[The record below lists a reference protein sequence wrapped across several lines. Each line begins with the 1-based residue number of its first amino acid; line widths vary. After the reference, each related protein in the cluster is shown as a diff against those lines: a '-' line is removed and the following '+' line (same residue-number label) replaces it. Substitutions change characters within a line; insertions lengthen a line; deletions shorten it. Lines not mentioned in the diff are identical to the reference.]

1 MIDKVDDTVNETA
14 SGIFDAAKQAS
25 TEVVL
30 AANSLPDIL
39 PLLPLTLRPA
49 FPGMLLPVMLPS
61 GPFAEAA
68 FAAASSDHKAIGLV
82 LTKEKLSTNSLP
94 ESPALYGYGTA
105 AKIIKT
111 QKTDSNDVQLLLSSL
126 KRFRIRKMMKDG
138 PEFYAAVQYYEEP
151 KPEDDNEIHAH
162 ALAILGEIKHLA
174 EKNPLFSEE
183 MKLLLS
189 QSASIGEPGR
199 LADMA
204 TSITTVDREMAQKVL
219 ETLEIRSRMKV
230 ALTIL
235 KKEHAIVDIQE
246 QISKQIEEKVNK
258 NQREFFLREQLKAI
272 KKELGLEQD
281 EKSAEVTKFKKRIN
295 ELNLNEQARRQTE
308 DELDKLS
315 LLEVHSPEFGVSR
328 NYLEW
333 LTSLP
338 WGRGTIDSLDIK
350 HSRRVLDKSHAGL
363 DDVKE
368 RIIEFIAVGAL
379 RKQITG
385 SILCFVGPPGV
396 GKTSLGRAVAEGL
409 GRKFYRFSLGGM
421 RDEAEIKGHR
431 RTYIGALPGKII
443 QALKSVES
451 HNPVIMLDEVDK
463 VGSSFQGDPASA
475 LLEVL
480 DPEQNSGFVDHY
492 LDVPYDL
499 SQVFFICTANVMDTI
514 PPPLLDRMEI
524 IRLPGYIMDEK
535 IQIGKR
541 FLLPRQL
548 EKSGLTTKDVKIGVP
563 VIRRVINDH
572 AREAGVR
579 GLEKAI
585 GKILR
590 KIATKAAGGEP
601 GPFEVSPEDIPTYL
615 GRPVF
620 SDDLLLNAMA
630 PGVTNGLAWTALGGT
645 VLTVEAMTVGKEKSG
660 MMQTGKL
667 GEVMVES
674 SKIAYSYITGNL
686 GRYSPGSEFCEWDV
700 HLHVPAGATPK
711 DGPSAGVTMATSL
724 LSLAVDKPVRK
735 KLAMTGE
742 LTLTGRVLPVGGI
755 REKITSAKRMGIKEI
770 ILPKANEAD
779 LDEVP
784 QAVRRGIKFHP
795 AEWFDDVVRVAFS
808 GKVNV
813 RKKASGSNRS
823 R

>member
-1 MIDKVDDTVNETA
+1 MTEKKEDTANQMAEKI
-14 SGIFDAAKQAS
+14 SGAAQRAGL
-25 TEVVL
+25 EVIL
-30 AANSLPDIL
+30 AADSLPDLL
-39 PLLPLTLRPA
+39 PLLPLTQRPA
-49 FPGMLLPVMLPS
+49 FPGMLLPVMLPA

-68 FAAASSDHKAIGLV
+68 YAAATSEHKSMGLV
-82 LTKEKLSTNSLP
+82 LTKEPLAPDALP
-94 ESPALYGYGTA
+94 ESPALYGFGTA
-105 AKIIKT
+105 SKILKA
-111 QKTDSNDVQLLLSSL
+111 QKTENNDVQLLLSSL

-138 PEFYAAVQYYEEP
+138 PTFLAAVQYYEEP
-151 KPEDDNEIHAH
+151 VPAESDEIHAF
-162 ALAILGEIKHLA
+162 ALAILGEIKHLSN
-174 EKNPLFSEE
+174 KSPLFSEE
-183 MKLLLS
+183 MKLILS
-189 QSASIGEPGR
+189 QSASIGDPGR

-204 TSITTVDREMAQKVL
+204 TSITTVDRKMAQKVL
-219 ETLEIRSRMKV
+219 ETVEVRSRMEV

-235 KKEHAIVDIQE
+235 KKEHTIVDLQE
-246 QISKQIEEKVNK
+246 EISKQIEEKVSK
-258 NQREFFLREQLKAI
+258 HQREFFLREQLKAI

-281 EKSAEVTKFKKRIN
+281 EKSAEITKFKKRL
-295 ELNLNEQARRQTE
+295 EGLDLNEQARRQAE
-308 DELDKLS
+308 DELDKVS

-338 WGRGTIDSLDIK
+338 WGRGTEDSLDIE
-350 HSRRVLDKSHAGL
+350 HSRRVLDRSHAGL
-363 DDVKE
+363 DDVKD
-368 RIIEFIAVGAL
+368 RIIEFIAVGVL

-385 SILCFVGPPGV
+385 SILCFVGPPGT
-396 GKTSLGRAVAEGL
+396 GKTSLGRAIADGL
-409 GRKFYRFSLGGM
+409 GRKFFRFSLGGM

-443 QALKSVES
+443 QALKTVES

-463 VGSSFQGDPASA
+463 IGISYQGDPASA

-514 PPPLLDRMEI
+514 PPPLLDRMEL
-524 IRLPGYIMDEK
+524 IRLAGYIMDEK
-535 IQIGKR
+535 VQIGKR

-548 EKSGLTTKDVKIGVP
+548 EKSGLRTKDVKIGVP
-563 VIRRVINDH
+563 TIRRVIIDH

-579 GLEKAI
+579 GLEKAL

-590 KIATKAAGGEP
+590 KIATKAAGGDP
-601 GPFEVSPEDIPTYL
+601 GPFTVTPDDVGTYL

-620 SDDLLLNAMA
+620 SDDLLLKTMV
-630 PGVTNGLAWTALGGT
+630 PGVTNGLAWTALGGS
-645 VLTVEAMTVGKEKSG
+645 VLTIEAMAVGQEQAG
-660 MMQTGKL
+660 ILQTGKL

-674 SKIAYSYITGNL
+674 SRIAYSYITGNL
-686 GRYSPGSEFCEWDV
+686 NRYAPDSEFRKWAV

-711 DGPSAGVTMATSL
+711 DGPSAGITMAASL
-724 LSLAVDKPVRK
+724 LSLAVGKPVRQ

-742 LTLTGRVLPVGGI
+742 LTLTGRILPVGGI
-755 REKITSAKRMGIKEI
+755 REKITSAKRMGIREI
-770 ILPKANEAD
+770 IFPKANEAD

-795 AEWFDDVVRVAFS
+795 AEWFDDVVKIAFS
-808 GKVNV
+808 GKVNC
-813 RKKASGSNRS
+813 K
-823 R
+823 

>member
-1 MIDKVDDTVNETA
+1 MDDHTEDISKKATDDKPDEADKTVL
-14 SGIFDAAKQAS
+14 
-25 TEVVL
+25 EVVL
-30 AANSLPDIL
+30 ASDSLPDIL
-39 PLLPLTLRPA
+39 PLMPLTQRPA
-49 FPGMLLPVMLPS
+49 FPGMLLPVMLPA
-61 GPFAEAA
+61 GPLADAAYEAA
-68 FAAASSDHKAIGLV
+68 TSEHKSIGLV
-82 LTKEKLSTNSLP
+82 LTKEPVSSDAIPQSP
-94 ESPALYGYGTA
+94 ELYGYGAA
-105 AKIIKT
+105 AKILKS
-111 QKTDSNDVQLLLSSL
+111 QKTEKNDVQMLLTTL
-126 KRFRIRKMMKDG
+126 KRFRIRKIMREG
-138 PEFYAAVQYYEEP
+138 PAFLAAVQYYDEP
-151 KPEDDNEIHAH
+151 RPEDDDDETHAL

-174 EKNPLFSEE
+174 TKNPLFSEE
-183 MKLLLS
+183 MKLVLS

-204 TSITTVDREMAQKVL
+204 TSITTVDRDMAQKVL
-219 ETLEIRSRMKV
+219 EAVEIKARMRL

-235 KKEHAIVDIQE
+235 KKEHAIVDLQE
-246 QISKQIEEKVNK
+246 EISKQIEDKVGK
-258 NQREFFLREQLKAI
+258 HQREFFLREQLKAI

-281 EKSAEVTKFKKRIN
+281 EKSAEITKFKKRIE
-295 ELNLNEQARRQTE
+295 ELQLNYQARRQAE
-308 DELDKLS
+308 EELNKLS

-338 WGRGTIDSLDIK
+338 WGRGTEDSLDIK

-363 DDVKE
+363 DDIKE

-379 RKQITG
+379 RKKITG

-396 GKTSLGRAVAEGL
+396 GKTSLGRAIAEGL

-431 RTYIGALPGKII
+431 RTYIGALPGKLI

-463 VGSSFQGDPASA
+463 IGSSYQGDPASA

-480 DPEQNSGFVDHY
+480 DPEQNVSFVDHY

-514 PPPLLDRMEI
+514 PAPLLDRMEV
-524 IRLPGYIMDEK
+524 IRLAGYIMEEK

-541 FLLPRQL
+541 FIVPKQL
-548 EKSGLTTKDVKIGVP
+548 EKSGLTTKDVEIGVP
-563 VIRRVINDH
+563 TIRRVIVDH

-585 GKILR
+585 GKIFR
-590 KIATKAAGGEP
+590 KIATKKAEGDQ
-601 GPFEVSPEDIPTYL
+601 GPFVVTPKDISKYL

-620 SDDLLLNAMA
+620 SDDLLLKTMV
-630 PGVTNGLAWTALGGT
+630 PGVANGLAWTALGGS
-645 VLTVEAMTVGKEKSG
+645 VLTVEAMIVGKEKSG
-660 MMQTGKL
+660 MLQTGKL

-686 GRYSPGSEFCEWDV
+686 ERYVSGSEFPNWTI

-711 DGPSAGVTMATSL
+711 DGPSAGVTMSTSL
-724 LSLAVDKPVRK
+724 LSLAAGIPVQK
-735 KLAMTGE
+735 NLAMTGE

-755 REKITSAKRMGIKEI
+755 REKVTAAKRMGITDI
-770 ILPKANEAD
+770 IIPKANKAD
-779 LDEVP
+779 IDEVP
-784 QAVRRGIKFHP
+784 QEVRRGIKFHT
-795 AEWFDDVVRVAFS
+795 AEWFDDVVKIAFS
-808 GKVNV
+808 GKL
-813 RKKASGSNRS
+813 
-823 R
+823 

>member
-1 MIDKVDDTVNETA
+1 MNDKKDAMADDTAKNIFETA
-14 SGIFDAAKQAS
+14 RPPGM
-25 TEVVL
+25 EVVL
-30 AANSLPDIL
+30 AADSLPDIL
-39 PLLPLTLRPA
+39 PLLPLTQRPA

-68 FAAASSDHKAIGLV
+68 YAAATSEHKALGLV
-82 LTKEKLSTNSLP
+82 LTQKPLPVDSLP
-94 ESPALYGYGTA
+94 ESPELYGYGTA
-105 AKIIKT
+105 TKILKS
-111 QKTDSNDVQLLLSSL
+111 QKTEKDDVQLLLSSL
-126 KRFRIRKMMKDG
+126 KRFKIRRMIKKG
-138 PEFYAAVQYYEEP
+138 PAFMAAVQYFEEP
-151 KPEDDNEIHAH
+151 APEPDDEIHAL
-162 ALAILGEIKHLA
+162 ALAILGEIKHLSS
-174 EKNPLFSEE
+174 KSPLFSEE
-183 MKLLLS
+183 MKLILS

-204 TSITTVDREMAQKVL
+204 TSITTVDRDMAQKVL
-219 ETLEIRSRMKV
+219 ETVGLRARMEV

-235 KKEHAIVDIQE
+235 KKEHAIVDLQE
-246 QISKQIEEKVNK
+246 EISKQIEAKVSK
-258 NQREFFLREQLKAI
+258 QQREFFLREQLKAI

-281 EKSAEVTKFKKRIN
+281 EKSAEIAKFKKRIE
-295 ELNLNEQARRQTE
+295 ELDLNEQARRQAE
-308 DELDKLS
+308 DEMNKLS

-338 WGRGTIDSLDIK
+338 WGRGTEDSLEIK
-350 HSRRVLDKSHAGL
+350 HSRRVLDRSHAGL
-363 DDVKE
+363 EDIKE

-379 RKQITG
+379 RKKITG

-396 GKTSLGRAVAEGL
+396 GKTSLGRAIAEGL

-443 QALKSVES
+443 QALKSVGS

-463 VGSSFQGDPASA
+463 IGISYQGDPASA

-480 DPEQNSGFVDHY
+480 DPEQNVSFVDHY

-514 PPPLLDRMEI
+514 PAPLLDRMEV
-524 IRLPGYIMDEK
+524 IRLAGYIMDEK
-535 IQIGKR
+535 IQIGRR
-541 FLLPRQL
+541 FLMPRQL
-548 EKSGLTTKDVKIGVP
+548 EKSGLTSKDVKLGVP
-563 VIRRVINDH
+563 TIRRIINDH

-579 GLEKAI
+579 GLEKAL

-590 KIATKAAGGEP
+590 KIATKAAEGET
-601 GPFEVSPEDIPTYL
+601 GPFTVTPEDIAAYL

-620 SDDLLLNAMA
+620 SDDLLLKTMV
-630 PGVTNGLAWTALGGT
+630 PGVTNGLAWTALGGS
-645 VLTVEAMTVGKEKSG
+645 VLTVEAMTVGKEKAG
-660 MMQTGKL
+660 MLQTGKL

-674 SKIAYSYITGNL
+674 SKIAYSYIIGNL
-686 GRYSPGSEFCEWDV
+686 SRYAPDSKFNDWAV
-700 HLHVPAGATPK
+700 HLHVPAGAIPK
-711 DGPSAGVTMATSL
+711 DGPSAGITMAASL
-724 LSLAVDKPVRK
+724 LSLAMGKPIRE

-755 REKITSAKRMGIKEI
+755 REKVTAAKRMGIKEI

-784 QAVRRGIKFHP
+784 QAVRRGIKFHS
-795 AEWFDDVVRVAFS
+795 AEWFDDVAKVAFS
-808 GKVNV
+808 GKINV
-813 RKKASGSNRS
+813 S
-823 R
+823 